1 MNDLLEIISD
11 LKELETLYQSGELR
25 EFDFRNMIS
34 KYESQFTTFETQME
48 DLFEADA
55 KW

>member
-1 MNDLLEIISD
+1 MNDLLEFISD

-25 EFDFRNMIS
+25 EFDFRSMIS
-34 KYESQFTTFETQME
+34 KYESQFTTFETQMGE
-48 DLFEADA
+48 LFEEKA